1 MQQNKTDLIL
11 LEEIEELCSIIIN
24 KFISRG
30 VIPFNEK
37 EDIKQSLLEKYL
49 LKREK
54 IATAYSGKAQPRTYY
69 SAVLYKM
76 TCEVIRS
83 ELNNWKTIKSEVNEM
98 LKYNKDNSLSPEQ
111 ATIIHNEKDLLDKVL
126 TTFGKERGK
135 IELFLKIFYRVPV
148 NNDDI
153 KKCYKN
159 HEDNASFEITENKPG
174 IKDKELYSSLA
185 NLVNQYENKDVKPDA
200 IRMYINKYINSILS
214 RLNGRYQRANYTKE
228 TLGILFEIF
237 SRANNSN
244 KMYKISSII
253 LFFSYIF
260 IG

>member
-1 MQQNKTDLIL
+1 MQQNTTDLIS
-11 LEEIEELCSIIIN
+11 LEAIEELCSIIVN

-49 LKREK
+49 IKKEK
-54 IATAYSGKAQPRTYY
+54 IAKAYSGKAQPRTYY

-76 TCEVIRS
+76 TCELIRS

-126 TTFGKERGK
+126 TTFGKERVK
-135 IELFLKIFYRVPV
+135 IELFLKVFYRVPV
-148 NNDDI
+148 SNKDI

-159 HEDNASFEITENKPG
+159 HESDTTVELTENKPG
-174 IKDKELYSSLA
+174 VKDKELYSDLA
-185 NLVNQYENKDVKPDA
+185 SLVNQYENKDVKPDA

-214 RLNGRYQRANYTKE
+214 RLNGKYQRANYSKE

-237 SRANNSN
+237 SRADNAN
-244 KMYKISSII
+244 KIYKIGFII
-253 LFFSYIF
+253 LSFSYIF
-260 IG
+260 IS

>member
-1 MQQNKTDLIL
+1 MQQNKTDLIS
-11 LEEIEELCSIIIN
+11 LEAIEELCSIIIN

-54 IATAYSGKAQPRTYY
+54 IAKAYSGKAQPKTYY

-126 TTFGKERGK
+126 TTFGKERAK
-135 IELFLKIFYRVPV
+135 IELFLKVFYRVPV
-148 NNDDI
+148 SNMDI
-153 KKCYKN
+153 KECYKN
-159 HEDNASFEITENKPG
+159 HKSNTSIALAGNMPEA
-174 IKDKELYSSLA
+174 KDKELYSDLA
-185 NLVNQYENKDVKPDA
+185 GLVNQYENKDVKPDA

-214 RLNGRYQRANYTKE
+214 RLNGKYQRANYSKE

-237 SRANNSN
+237 SRADNAN
-244 KMYKISSII
+244 KMYKTSSII

-260 IG
+260 F